1 MPQDPNNN
9 NINFSNQ
16 SDKFN
21 VMTKETLTRLDDYYQ
36 KITSIDVALN
46 NAKSSLQATPGVGLV
61 VQAIDQSIQE
71 NYKRGYAY
79 QNAVQARTK
88 FMNTIGAA
96 LTEFEGVVNQLP
108 EPQQAT
114 SQLKIGDSSITQST
128 QPTQNVQPNDN
139 NAAPNGNFQKVK

>member
-46 NAKSSLQATPGVGLV
+46 NAKSSLQATPGVRLV

-79 QNAVQARTK
+79 QNAVQARMK
-88 FMNTIGAA
+88 FMNAIGAA

-114 SQLKIGDSSITQST
+114 SQLKIGDSSTTQST

-139 NAAPNGNFQKVK
+139 NATPEGNFQKVQ